1 MFNQLIYREMRKIF
15 LFIAVAV
22 GLCLSSCQVTATY
35 SYQLD
40 GVSKDGVAKSGIDG
54 MGYEDEDISV
64 KTSISEYAIKYNL
77 KNKTGS
83 EIWVTNDDALI
94 LGIYGDASMVTS
106 GRRLDTY
113 LRTTKIPSGFTFLD
127 DLAVDEYLLGKRIGI
142 LPTKFEN
149 KRAFKKWKKACLG
162 GTIGLYWPMRINGEK
177 VVYNFRYKITD
188 ISSDREIKKEF
199 GKIPAK

>member
-15 LFIAVAV
+15 LFLAVIA

-35 SYQLD
+35 SYQLES
-40 GVSKDGVAKSGIDG
+40 VSKDGVAKGGIKD
-54 MGYEDEDISV
+54 MSYEDADISV
-64 KTSISEYAIKYNL
+64 MTDISENAIGYKL
-77 KNKTGS
+77 RNKTGS

-113 LRTTKIPSGFTFLD
+113 LRTTKIPSGLTFLD
-127 DLAVDEYLLGKRIGI
+127 DLAVDEYILGKRSNI

-149 KRAFKKWKKACLG
+149 KRAFRKWKKECLG
-162 GTIGLYWPMRINGEK
+162 KTIGLYWPMRINGEK
-177 VVYNFRYKITD
+177 VVYDFRYKITD

-199 GKIPAK
+199 GKVQTK